1 MESDIKCRYKH
12 KRNQLQNS
20 YQIYLSKLKNRF
32 VTAAYLANNMTQ
44 TCYVKYGTLSGLLL
58 LCTIVLSMTENNQ
71 SSVFAQITPAPEK
84 FGGSD
89 DEGSTNSPSHTHG
102 SNSNDGASGSSSSN
116 EDDDGSDGEGQDI
129 TSSDNQKETAEED
142 STDTSGTNDSNDG
155 QSTPD
160 EQSDEAT
167 STEDVDT
174 DDTNPLVEAIMNEVN
189 EVLSASGITGSGF

>member
-1 MESDIKCRYKH
+1 VQIQTQ

-20 YQIYLSKLKNRF
+20 YQIYLNKLKNRF
-32 VTAAYLANNMTQ
+32 VTTTYLANNMTQ
-44 TCYVKYGTLSGLLL
+44 TRYVKYGTLSGLLL
-58 LCTIVLSMTENNQ
+58 LYTIMLSMTGNSQ
-71 SSVFAQITPAPEK
+71 SSVFAQITPATEK

-129 TSSDNQKETAEED
+129 TSSDDQKETAEED
-142 STDTSGTNDSNDG
+142 STDTLGTNDSNDG
-155 QSTPD
+155 QNTTE

-189 EVLSASGITGSGF
+189 EALSASGITGSEF